1 MISSITMNGI
11 ATYNN
16 ITIPNLK
23 KVNFFFG
30 LNGSGK
36 STIAKY
42 LNSLISK
49 DESFDQCTNIG
60 FDGSQDHIMTFNE
73 EFIEENFKQ
82 NSELKGIFSLNQRN
96 TAIDKQIRDK
106 EEEKSL
112 YERLIDKYIDKKG
125 KIEKYRTDRYKKLIE
140 ESWNERKTFSTFN
153 KINLVHAG
161 SKENHLKDIKQIL
174 SQSFDVLSIGDIKE
188 QYNLLYE
195 KEIKFVNTQIN
206 IDLYKKIQE
215 IERKL
220 NQLLDEVIIGKD
232 DVPIADLIKKLD
244 SRIWI
249 QQGIFFLEKTGNIC
263 PFCQQETINEDLIK
277 QFNELFDDN
286 YKKKIKEIEDLY
298 KLYKEDTNFLLSNL
312 SLIQSEFNSDNI
324 VSNLIIKLNTL
335 FSSNYQIIE
344 KKINSANEKKI
355 IESISSEKDSFNSIY
370 LKIKENND
378 VFNSLESNK
387 KNLINNIW
395 LFMANNCRDILNDY
409 DKKIIKIKK
418 IKNLAT
424 ELEDRYKKKIDSIKE
439 DISILREQTIDTKE
453 AINNINEILKNSG
466 FTGFEIEEK
475 EKVNNISRYYLKRNN
490 IQNGDI
496 VFNTLSEGEKHFI
509 SFLYFYQLCLGT
521 DDLDNNTNKN
531 KIIVIDDPVSILDSQ
546 SLFVVSTLIRE
557 LIKRKAE
564 EPKPERKE
572 LANQNISQVFLFTHN
587 FYFYK
592 EVSFSRRLI
601 CTDYWH
607 YNVIKINNITQIK
620 DGYNKTIED
629 DYSLLWNTLK
639 ESKKNIDSSTNNIMI
654 SNTMRRILETYI
666 NFVGIGA
673 DPWQLIS
680 NEDTNSSS
688 YYIKSAFISIINE
701 ESHKVFLDSTYYH
714 KITKE
719 HPQILYDIFKDIFKV
734 IGKSHYEQM
743 MGEEII

>member
-1 MISSITMNGI
+1 MN
-11 ATYNN
+11 
-16 ITIPNLK
+16 
-23 KVNFFFG
+23 
-30 LNGSGK
+30 
-36 STIAKY
+36 
-42 LNSLISK
+42 
-49 DESFDQCTNIG
+49 
-60 FDGSQDHIMTFNE
+60 
-73 EFIEENFKQ
+73 
-82 NSELKGIFSLNQRN
+82 
-96 TAIDKQIRDK
+96 KQIKNK
-106 EEEKSL
+106 EEEKSF
-112 YERLIDKYIDKKG
+112 YEKAIAKYTDKKET
-125 KIEKYRTDRYKKLIE
+125 IEKYRTDRYKKLIE

-153 KINLVHAG
+153 KINLAHAG
-161 SKENHLKDIKQIL
+161 SRENHLRDIKQIL
-174 SQSFDVLSIGDIKE
+174 SQSFDALPIEDIKE

-206 IDLYKKIQE
+206 VNLYNKIQE

-244 SRIWI
+244 SRTWI
-249 QQGIFFLEKTGNIC
+249 QQGINLLEKTGNIC

-286 YKKKIKEIEDLY
+286 YKKKITEIQDLY
-298 KLYKEDTNFLLSNL
+298 KSYREETSLLLSNL
-312 SLIQSEFNSDNI
+312 SSIQSEFNSNNI

-424 ELEDRYKKKIDSIKE
+424 ELEDGYKKKIDSIKE

-453 AINNINEILKNSG
+453 AINNINEILRNSG

-496 VFNTLSEGEKHFI
+496 IFNTLSEGEKHFI

-521 DDLDNNTNKN
+521 DDLDNNSNKN
-531 KIIVIDDPVSILDSQ
+531 KIIVIDDPVSSLDSQ

-564 EPKPERKE
+564 KPNSEKSE
-572 LANQNISQVFLFTHN
+572 FANQKISQVFLFTHN

-639 ESKKNIDSSTNNIMI
+639 ESKKNINSSTNNIMI

-673 DPWQLIS
+673 DPWQIIS
-680 NEDTNSSS
+680 NEDTSSSS

-714 KITKE
+714 RITKE
-719 HPQILYDIFKDIFKV
+719 QPQILYDIFKDIFKV
-734 IGKSHYEQM
+734 IGKSHYDQM
-743 MGEEII
+743 MGEEIL

>member
-49 DESFDQCTNIG
+49 DESFNQCTNIG

-73 EFIEENFKQ
+73 EFIEENFKR

-112 YERLIDKYIDKKG
+112 YERLIDKYIDKKE

-153 KINLVHAG
+153 KINLAHAG
-161 SKENHLKDIKQIL
+161 SRENHLRDIKQIL
-174 SQSFDVLSIGDIKE
+174 SQSFDALPIEDIKE

-206 IDLYKKIQE
+206 VNLYNKIQE

-244 SRIWI
+244 SRTWI
-249 QQGIFFLEKTGNIC
+249 QQGINLLEKTGNIC

-453 AINNINEILKNSG
+453 AINNINEILRNSG

-475 EKVNNISRYYLKRNN
+475 EKVNNISRYYLRRNN

-531 KIIVIDDPVSILDSQ
+531 KIIVIDDPVSSLDSQ

-557 LIKRKAE
+557 LIKRRAE
-564 EPKPERKE
+564 KPKSEKSE
-572 LANQNISQVFLFTHN
+572 FANQNISQVFLFTHN

-620 DGYNKTIED
+620 DEYNKTIED

-639 ESKKNIDSSTNNIMI
+639 ESKKNINSSTNNIMI

-673 DPWQLIS
+673 DPWQIIS
-680 NEDTNSSS
+680 NEDTSSSS

-714 KITKE
+714 RITKE
-719 HPQILYDIFKDIFKV
+719 QPQILYDIFEDIFKV
-734 IGKSHYEQM
+734 IGKSHYDQM
-743 MGEEII
+743 MGEEIL

>member
-1 MISSITMNGI
+1 MISSITINGI

-16 ITIPNLK
+16 VTIPNLK

-49 DESFDQCTNIG
+49 DELFNQCTNIG
-60 FDGSQDHIMTFNE
+60 FDGSQDYIMTFNE
-73 EFIEENFKQ
+73 EFIEENFKR
-82 NSELKGIFSLNQRN
+82 NSELKGIFSLDQRN
-96 TAIDKQIRDK
+96 TFIDEQIRNK
-106 EEEKSL
+106 ENEESL
-112 YERLIDKYIDKKG
+112 YEQIIDEYISKQEELKRYINAKYNDLLDKCW
-125 KIEKYRTDRYKKLIE
+125 D
-140 ESWNERKTFSTFN
+140 ERKSFSAFT
-153 KINLVHAG
+153 KIKLVNTG
-161 SKENHLKDIKQIL
+161 SKENHLKHIQQIL
-174 SQSFDVLSIGDIKE
+174 SQSFDVLPIEDIKE

-195 KEIKFVNTQIN
+195 KEIRLVNTQIDVN
-206 IDLYKKIQE
+206 LYKKIQE
-215 IERKL
+215 TEREL
-220 NQLLDEVIIGKD
+220 NELLAEIIVGKE

-244 SRIWI
+244 SRAWI
-249 QQGIFFLEKTGNIC
+249 QQGIDLLKETGTIC

-277 QFNELFDDN
+277 QFNDLFDDN
-286 YKKKIKEIEDLY
+286 YKNKITKIQNLYYLY
-298 KLYKEDTNFLLSNL
+298 KDETLLFLSNL
-312 SLIQSEFNSDNI
+312 KTIQLEFNSDNI
-324 VSNLIIKLNTL
+324 VSNLIIKLNSL

-344 KKINSANEKKI
+344 NKINSANEKKI

-370 LKIKENND
+370 AKIKENND

-395 LFMANNCRDILNDY
+395 FFIADNCRNIFNDY
-409 DKKIIKIKK
+409 NQKKEKVNNIIRLSSQLIGIYRNKIYS
-418 IKNLAT
+418 T
-424 ELEDRYKKKIDSIKE
+424 RE
-439 DISILREQTIDTKE
+439 DINLLRDETIDTKK
-453 AINNINEILKNSG
+453 AVNNINEILRNSG

-475 EKVNNISRYYLKRNN
+475 DKENDISRYYLKRSNT
-490 IQNGDI
+490 QNEDI

-531 KIIVIDDPVSILDSQ
+531 KIIVIDDPVSSLDSQ

-557 LIKRKAE
+557 LIKRRAE
-564 EPKPERKE
+564 EPKSEKKE
-572 LANQNISQVFLFTHN
+572 FANQNISQVFLFTHN

-639 ESKKNIDSSTNNIMI
+639 ESKKNINSSTNNIMI

-673 DPWQLIS
+673 DPWQIIS
-680 NEDTNSSS
+680 NEDTSSSS

-743 MGEEII
+743 MGEEIL